1 MADYDRATLQIGG
14 GTFEMAGSL
23 TVTESIRTG
32 YLVGGTGSTVW
43 SFVGNLAGVD
53 ESKREQFFIDLGAG
67 AHTVEVSFEGWEG
80 AQDADGNSLQWGDT
94 GDSTTLTKTDATGA
108 HPVAQMQCLIGY
120 LKRNTA
126 DSFGAGTLEYGQ
138 RTSDSSTMFDPLRV
152 AVEGPNIRK
161 AFDEG
166 RKMSGEITLVSTGDI
181 REAIDAAVQVPW

>member
-1 MADYDRATLQIGG
+1 MPDYDRATLQIGG

-32 YLVGGTGSTVW
+32 YLVGGQGSSVW
-43 SFVGNLAGVD
+43 SFVGDLAGVD
-53 ESKREQFFIDLGAG
+53 ESKREQLFVDLGAG
-67 AHTVEVSFEGWEG
+67 SHTVEISFEGWEG

-94 GDSTTLTKTDATGA
+94 GDPTTLTDTDATGA

-126 DSFGAGTLEYGQ
+126 DSFGAATLEYGQ
-138 RTSDSSTMFDPLRV
+138 RTSDSSTVFGPLEV

-166 RKMSGEITLVSTGDI
+166 RRMSGEMTLVSTADI
-181 REAIDAAVQVPW
+181 REAIDSVVQNPW